1 MPLNV
6 AQYLNFGFKFG
17 YGKTLKSLCSFRH
30 LKIGILSK
38 KQVGYGK
45 IFQKY
50 VQKITAS
57 KRGF

>member
-30 LKIGILSK
+30 LKMGILSK

-45 IFQKY
+45 NFP
-50 VQKITAS
+50 KIGAENYS
-57 KRGF
+57 K

>member
-45 IFQKY
+45 NFP
-50 VQKITAS
+50 KIGAENYS
-57 KRGF
+57 K